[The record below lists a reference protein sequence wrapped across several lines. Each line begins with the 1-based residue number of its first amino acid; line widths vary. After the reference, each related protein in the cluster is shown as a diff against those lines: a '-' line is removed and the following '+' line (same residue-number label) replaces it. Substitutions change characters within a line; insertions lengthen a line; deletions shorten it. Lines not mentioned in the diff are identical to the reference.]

1 MMYHL
6 CMNWR
11 HQNLK
16 MFGLTDTE
24 TAILKAAASLKNVK
38 EIVEFTGIS
47 RTGVNY
53 CLTGLIDKGY
63 INITRRDGIKYY
75 EAIKPEALNATILK
89 TLGTV
94 VGFQTRTKGARVDLD
109 NRGEFIIHVGLDEV
123 IPAYERIAT
132 KSKDIR
138 IRAIQHHRSW
148 NELLKKITPE
158 RLKKFNDAVKKNHLI
173 IDGVLNESAYK
184 AYYDEIMSDPV
195 QNKAAVESLSDRM
208 ADYTVFPDKFFNYD
222 TEIWIYRNT
231 TLAISWRQETAT
243 EIRNADMTGFF
254 RDMFDLMK
262 MAGRKIDHNKLMKEL
277 AASLKSKN

>member
-1 MMYHL
+1 
-6 CMNWR
+6 MNWR

-16 MFGLTDTE
+16 LLGLADTE
-24 TAILKAAASLKNVK
+24 TAILKATSSFKNVK
-38 EIVEFTGIS
+38 KIVQDTGIS
-47 RTGVNY
+47 RTGINY
-53 CLTGLIDKGY
+53 CLKSLDEKGY
-63 INITRRDGIKYY
+63 INTTRRDGIKYY
-75 EAIKPEALNATILK
+75 EAIKPEGLNAAILK

-94 VGFQTRTKGARVDLD
+94 VGFQTKTKGARVDLSD
-109 NRGEFIIHVGLDEV
+109 KGEFIIHVGLEEV

-148 NELLKKITPE
+148 NELLKKISPVQ
-158 RLKKFNDAVKKNHLI
+158 LKKFNDAVKKNHLI

-184 AYYDEIMSDPV
+184 AYEDEIMSDPV
-195 QNKAAVESLSDRM
+195 QNKAAIESLSDRM

-262 MAGRKIDHNKLMKEL
+262 MVGRKIDHNKLMKDL
-277 AASLKSKN
+277 AAGLKTSPAK

>member
-1 MMYHL
+1 MMYHKT
-6 CMNWR
+6 MNWH

-16 MFGLTDTE
+16 MLGLTDTE
-24 TAILKAAASLKNVK
+24 TAILKAASSLKNVK
-38 EIVEFTGIS
+38 DIVEDTGIS

-53 CLTGLIDKGY
+53 CLISLIDKGY
-63 INITRRDGIKYY
+63 INTTRREGIKYY
-75 EAIKPEALNATILK
+75 EAIKPEALNAAILK
-89 TLGTV
+89 ILGTV
-94 VGFQTRTKGARVDLD
+94 VGFQTKTKGARVDLN

-132 KSKDIR
+132 KSKNIR

-184 AYYDEIMSDPV
+184 AYEDEIMSDPV
-195 QNKAAVESLSDRM
+195 QNRAAIESLSGRM
-208 ADYTVFPDKFFNYD
+208 TDYTVFPDKFFNYD

-231 TLAISWRQETAT
+231 TLAISWHLEIAT

-262 MAGRKIDHNKLMKEL
+262 MAGRKIDHNKLMKDL
-277 AASLKSKN
+277 AAVITK